1 MDVEDR
7 YYASSKLAQ
16 MAMIIAKDGSMLH
29 NMKSS
34 AYKKYVLM
42 RVRGSDKVLK
52 LVWQVAENTRL
63 SSIEEAHR
71 EICQTWMKECE
82 SPEWSAWMNLVR
94 FNKRLDKMINVTLGR
109 VIENIGLCCGEI
121 LEDDV
126 VDIWGDVDLLNARA
140 ELDDEFEVQGAHRF
154 IELSK
159 EAINNSLNYSASAA
173 KIARGVMIT
182 KQYQL
187 VRSEEWRKKMGLSLG
202 KPLAF
207 PMSDDDIMAQVR
219 EISPSM
225 EDELL

>member
-1 MDVEDR
+1 
-7 YYASSKLAQ
+7 
-16 MAMIIAKDGSMLH
+16 MAMIIAKDGSVLH

-34 AYKKYVLM
+34 AYKKYVLK
-42 RVRGSDKVLK
+42 RVRGSDKVQK
-52 LVWQVAENTRL
+52 LVWQVAENARL

-71 EICQTWMKECE
+71 GLCRTWMEECE

-121 LEDDV
+121 LADDDDDV
-126 VDIWGDVDLLNARA
+126 DIFFEDVDLLTARA

-159 EAINNSLNYSASAA
+159 EAINNSYNYSATAA

-187 VRSEEWRKKMGLSLG
+187 VRSKESGEKRWDYPLEDHWHIPCRMMTSWRK
-202 KPLAF
+202 
-207 PMSDDDIMAQVR
+207 
-219 EISPSM
+219 
-225 EDELL
+225 

>member
-7 YYASSKLAQ
+7 YYASSELAQ

-34 AYKKYVLM
+34 AYKKYVLKM
-42 RVRGSDKVLK
+42 VRGSDKVLK

-71 EICQTWMKECE
+71 EICQTWMKEYE

-159 EAINNSLNYSASAA
+159 EAINNSLNYSTIAA

-207 PMSDDDIMAQVR
+207 PMSDDDIMAQMR
-219 EISPSM
+219 EISPST